1 MEAFPQLKSD
11 TSQAILV
18 FAKLTKTNRHSDI
31 LPTAHSVTRA
41 QIFAVKELQWF
52 GCTKNEETVSF

>member
-1 MEAFPQLKSD
+1 MEAFPQLKFV

-18 FAKLTKTNRHSDI
+18 FAKLTKTNWHSDI

-41 QIFAVKELQWF
+41 QIFAVKELQ
-52 GCTKNEETVSF
+52 

>member
-31 LPTAHSVTRA
+31 LPTARSVTRA
-41 QIFAVKELQWF
+41 QILAVK
-52 GCTKNEETVSF
+52 